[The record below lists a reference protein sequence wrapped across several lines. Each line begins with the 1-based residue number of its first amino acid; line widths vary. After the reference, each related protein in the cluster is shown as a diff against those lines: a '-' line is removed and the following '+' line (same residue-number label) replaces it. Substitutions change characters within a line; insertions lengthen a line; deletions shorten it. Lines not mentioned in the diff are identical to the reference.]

1 MKGCLWAALGLIG
14 VALLV
19 VVIAGLSW
27 WGCYS
32 TLNVGNHT
40 AEEKLANVGSALQ
53 RRLDLIPNL
62 VSVVKGYAKHEH
74 DTFADVTNARAKVGQ
89 ININA
94 ASADPAQMKK
104 FAEAQGDLS
113 SALSRLMVVQE
124 KYPELKANENFKDLQ
139 SQLEGTENRIKEE
152 RDRYNKAVKEQNIAI
167 DGLFSGIVANCHGF
181 KKWASFEAV
190 EAAKTAPKVEF

>member
-1 MKGCLWAALGLIG
+1 MKGCLYGALGLVG
-14 VALLV
+14 V
-19 VVIAGLSW
+19 VVIIALVAGLSW

-32 TLNVGNHT
+32 TLNVGNYT

-62 VSVVKGYAKHEH
+62 VSVVKGYAKHEQ
-74 DTFADVTNARAKVGQ
+74 DTFTNVTNARAKVGQ
-89 ININA
+89 ININT
-94 ASADPAQMKK
+94 ASTDPAKMKQ
-104 FAEAQGDLS
+104 FVEAQGDLT

-124 KYPELKANENFKDLQ
+124 KYPELKANENFRDLQ

-167 DGLFSGIVANCHGF
+167 NGLFSGIVARCHGF
-181 KKWASFEAV
+181 QKWQSFEAV